1 MKTKSTIKLFATAIL
16 ATAAIGAADVVNTA
30 QNAFASEVSVTSR
43 DGFPAVTF
51 ETDAVFKSFEDA
63 NSYAEGH
70 AAEILDATKGYKD
83 YSLSAEPALDGTS
96 NYLVSGEIRAYKDYS
111 GASVTAEEAKAN
123 IEASARKVVAD
134 ANPSTPTTPTTP
146 TTNDEPVEIPAVPVE
161 PSAPSVTPSETPS
174 APTTPAAPSET
185 PVAPVA
191 PSVNPSETPVIPSV
205 PSETPTTPT
214 VPANN
219 SETPVAPVTP
229 SVNPSETPASPAAP
243 VTPTAPTVDQNVP
256 AVSNNSQSNSSTAPT
271 APTAPTVPTAP
282 TAPTKPV
289 EDNSKPTLLQNSDA
303 KPAQSI
309 VALAGGK
316 KEDSKTTKSEDPKQS
331 NTAKKDESK
340 TESSKKSD
348 SSEPVKKGEDKLKE
362 LPNTGEGASN
372 LGIAGLMILS
382 VLAGFFGFKKRNG

>member
-30 QNAFASEVSVTSR
+30 QNAFASEVTQVPNKYNVGTR
-43 DGFPAVTF
+43 TTF
-51 ETDAVFKSFEDA
+51 ETDPVFKNFE
-63 NSYAEGH
+63 EG
-70 AAEILDATKGYKD
+70 EKYLED
-83 YSLSAEPALDGTS
+83 YVKPTITSSRYGAFQASVVPDGLGG
-96 NYLVSGEIRAYKDYS
+96 NYLVEGFIDSHSEDAEVIKSNKEIAQKIVDNAGKDLS
-111 GASVTAEEAKAN
+111 Q
-123 IEASARKVVAD
+123 
-134 ANPSTPTTPTTP
+134 STPTTPTTP
-146 TTNDEPVEIPAVPVE
+146 TTDDEPVEIPAVPVE

-185 PVAPVA
+185 PVAPAA
-191 PSVNPSETPVIPSV
+191 PSVN

-219 SETPVAPVTP
+219 SETPVAPSVDPIAPVTP
-229 SVNPSETPASPAAP
+229 SVDPSETPASPVAP
-243 VTPTAPTVDQNVP
+243 VTPTAPTVDQNAP

-271 APTAPTVPTAP
+271 APTAPT
-282 TAPTKPV
+282 KPV
-289 EDNSKPTLLQNSDA
+289 EDDSKPTLLQNSDA

-316 KEDSKTTKSEDPKQS
+316 KEDSKPSKSEDPKQS

-348 SSEPVKKGEDKLKE
+348 SSELVKKGEDKLKE

-372 LGIAGLMILS
+372 LDIAGLMILS

>member
-16 ATAAIGAADVVNTA
+16 ATAAICTSSVYADA
-30 QNAFASEVSVTSR
+30 QINRDASNDSVEIIS
-43 DGFPAVTF
+43 DAYKTF
-51 ETDAVFKSFEDA
+51 EEADKALNNVKDKYLEEYGNYRAGVNPTEDLKHYEVYSVLYAVSTDQ
-63 NSYAEGH
+63 
-70 AAEILDATKGYKD
+70 
-83 YSLSAEPALDGTS
+83 TS
-96 NYLVSGEIRAYKDYS
+96 ESTVQNV
-111 GASVTAEEAKAN
+111 AKALSN
-123 IEASARKVVAD
+123 SQLTA
-134 ANPSTPTTPTTP
+134 PTTPT
-146 TTNDEPVEIPAVPVE
+146 A
-161 PSAPSVTPSETPS
+161 
-174 APTTPAAPSET
+174 PAAPSET
-185 PVAPVA
+185 PVAPAA
-191 PSVNPSETPVIPSV
+191 PAV

-219 SETPVAPVTP
+219 SETPVAP
-229 SVNPSETPASPAAP
+229 SVDPSETPASPAAQ
-243 VTPTAPTVDQNVP
+243 VSPTAPTVDQNVP
-256 AVSNNSQSNSSTAPT
+256 AVSNNSQSNLSTTPT
-271 APTAPTVPTAP
+271 TPTTPTTR
-282 TAPTKPV
+282 TTRTKPV

-316 KEDSKTTKSEDPKQS
+316 KEDSKPSKSEDPKQS

-362 LPNTGEGASN
+362 LPNTGEGSSN